1 MGNNAIITVLVVGM
15 VMWRSNVCRRL
26 WYAVYT
32 EESRVVVCQ
41 LNIIKGVILNGE
53 TRLRL
58 SVYRLT
64 SFDVPAAHSP
74 RLLCSV
80 LFSVPDGRK
89 IAQFATFV
97 RPQGRTK
104 VTN

>member
-26 WYAVYT
+26 WYAVYS
-32 EESRVVVCQ
+32 EESRVVVC
-41 LNIIKGVILNGE
+41 IKGVILNGE

-80 LFSVPDGRK
+80 LFSVPDGRN